1 VGLAVQP
8 AQTASLGLR
17 WTRGRRRFGSAG
29 CGIALTVVGLIACGS
44 SSEPGDVPA
53 LDALAGDIS
62 VHVPMSCADWRENVP
77 VVTGVD
83 PATHCPTSIR
93 VDHVYSGPGT
103 CDTVRACCTFRPSC
117 VFETRYV
124 LSIPGPCGGLE
135 RQPPATGGMSGC
147 TCVDGHVS
155 CPTYQGAI
163 TSACLDCFI
172 GSALDGGRDVPMG
185 PDVQWSPD
193 VSSGHDGS
201 VERDQ

>member
-1 VGLAVQP
+1 MWHHTPVDV
-8 AQTASLGLR
+8 
-17 WTRGRRRFGSAG
+17 
-29 CGIALTVVGLIACGS
+29 
-44 SSEPGDVPA
+44 DVPT
-53 LDALAGDIS
+53 LDALVGDIS
-62 VHVPMSCADWRENVP
+62 VHVPMSCADSREHVP

-103 CDTVRACCTFRPSC
+103 CDTVRACCGFRPSC

-124 LSIPGPCGGLE
+124 LYIPGPCGGLE
-135 RQPPATGGMSGC
+135 RQPPATGGLSGC

-172 GSALDGGRDVPMG
+172 GSARDGGLDVPMS
-185 PDVQWSPD
+185 PDVQRSPD
-193 VSSGHDGS
+193 GSNDHDGS
-201 VERDQ
+201 MERDQ